1 MQFHG
6 SFVSVSVWLKELL
19 HILSLYKICEHWF
32 NVLDS
37 QKNLHVP
44 LISIRLLQIGLIVQH
59 FHFYFLVFGIH
70 LNGNCSKLSNP
81 ADLICY

>member
-19 HILSLYKICEHWF
+19 HTLSLYKICEHWF

-44 LISIRLLQIGLIVQH
+44 VISIRLLQIGLIVQH
-59 FHFYFLVFGIH
+59 FHFYFLETFVFKGICFWH
-70 LNGNCSKLSNP
+70 SFERKL
-81 ADLICY
+81 L

>member
-59 FHFYFLVFGIH
+59 FHFYFLETFAFKGICFWH
-70 LNGNCSKLSNP
+70 SLERKL
-81 ADLICY
+81 L